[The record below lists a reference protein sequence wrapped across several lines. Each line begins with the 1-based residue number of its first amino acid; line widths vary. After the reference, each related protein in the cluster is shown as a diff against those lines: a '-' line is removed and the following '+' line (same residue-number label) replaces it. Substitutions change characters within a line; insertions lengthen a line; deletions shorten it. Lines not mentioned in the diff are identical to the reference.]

1 MAKKDAPID
10 FEKALA
16 ELEALVTRMETG
28 DLTLEASLEAFERG
42 VKLTRECQSALAAA
56 ELRVKALTGTET
68 GTDDAE
74 LRDLSDPDLISA
86 DD

>member
-1 MAKKDAPID
+1 MANKDTPID

-28 DLTLEASLEAFERG
+28 ELTLEASLEAFERG

-56 ELRVKALTGTET
+56 ELRVKTLTGSGDAAELSDLPDTALTG
-68 GTDDAE
+68 DD
-74 LRDLSDPDLISA
+74 D
-86 DD
+86 